1 VGVQISRRVH
11 SQVPQEDAVYRVAT
25 AFGDVF
31 RKLAEQKESRVEKGH
46 LLDLDPAEIRG
57 VA

>member
-1 VGVQISRRVH
+1 
-11 SQVPQEDAVYRVAT
+11 VPQEDAVYRVAT